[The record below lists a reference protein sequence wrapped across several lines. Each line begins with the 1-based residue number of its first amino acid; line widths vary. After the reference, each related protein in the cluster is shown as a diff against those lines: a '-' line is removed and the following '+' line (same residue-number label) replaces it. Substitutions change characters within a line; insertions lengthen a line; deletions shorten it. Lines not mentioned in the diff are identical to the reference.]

1 MSRRSPA
8 LLLIIVA
15 CTAQA
20 AEHFDGNTWW
30 DTVKEISDD
39 KYEGRDT
46 GSKGEHQAQEFIVGK
61 LKSLGVEPAGSNGYF
76 QSVKLRTVEIDEPH
90 CQLSLVQDGQAQPLT
105 LGEQAFFSTRIA
117 PAPKLEA
124 PLVFVGYGLNIPEKG
139 YNDLAGLDLTGKIAV
154 IFTASPAEIPSALS
168 AHYQS
173 RAERWKALKAAGA
186 IGLISIPNPASVDL
200 PWARSAL
207 NRNHPSMDLIGPEFD
222 ETSGSKVAIAFNPA
236 YADLLLRGSGHAF
249 AELAA
254 LGKERKPL
262 PHFALKV
269 SLSATTATRSRDVDS
284 TNIVAQIPGTDP
296 TLKTEYVVLSAHIDH
311 VGIGEPINGDR
322 IYNGAMD
329 NGSGSAL
336 LLDIARSL
344 KQTHTTLKRSL
355 LLVWVTGE
363 EKGLLGSKYFA
374 EHPTVTTK
382 SMVADINTD
391 MFLPIVPLKILTV
404 YGLAESDLGDRVK
417 QVGDQ
422 LNVQIQPD
430 PLPLLNVF
438 IRSDQYNFVRHG
450 VPSLMIDVGAAPGS
464 PDAAIIKAWRTERY
478 HAPSDD
484 ANQPVNLATAAAYEE
499 VIRTLV
505 IEVAAMEAGHFFP
518 PLRRYREPLRAP
530 SGSAMRP
537 PTCYRWTLRSPGA
550 SRT

>member
-1 MSRRSPA
+1 MLRRSSA

-20 AEHFDGNTWW
+20 AEHFDGKTWW
-30 DTVKEISDD
+30 GTVKEISDD

-61 LKSLGVEPAGSNGYF
+61 LKALGVAPAGTNGYF
-76 QSVKLRTVEIDEPH
+76 QSLKLRTTEIDEAH
-90 CQLSLVQDGQAQPLT
+90 CQLSLILDGRAQSLT
-105 LGEQAFFSTRIA
+105 LGEQAYFSTRFP
-117 PAPKLEA
+117 PAPKVDA
-124 PLVFVGYGLNIPEKG
+124 AMVFVGYGLNIPEKN
-139 YNDLAGLDLTGKIAV
+139 YNDFAGLDLKNKVAVVLTG
-154 IFTASPAEIPSALS
+154 SPADVPSALS

-186 IGLISIPNPASVDL
+186 IGVILIQNPASVDL
-200 PWARSAL
+200 PWARSSL
-207 NRNHPSMDLIGPEFD
+207 NRNHPSMDLVGPEFD

-236 YADLLLRGSGHAF
+236 YADLLLQGSGHTF

-254 LGKERKPL
+254 LGKDREPL
-262 PHFALKV
+262 PHFPLKV
-269 SLSATTATRSRDVDS
+269 SLSATAATHSRDIDS
-284 TNIVAQIPGTDP
+284 TNIVARIPGTDP
-296 TLKTEYVVLSAHIDH
+296 KLKTEYVVLSAHIDH

-344 KQTHTTLKRSL
+344 KQTHTALKRSL

-374 EHPTVTTK
+374 EHPTVAPN
-382 SMVADINTD
+382 SMIADINTD
-391 MFLPIVPLKILTV
+391 MFLPIIPLKILTV

-417 QVGDQ
+417 KVGDQ
-422 LNVQIQPD
+422 LNLQIQPD

-450 VPSLMIDVGAAPGS
+450 VPSLMIDVGAVPGS
-464 PDAAIIKAWRTERY
+464 AEAVTLKTWHTERY

-484 ANQPVNLATAAAYEE
+484 ANQPVNLATAAGFEE
-499 VIRTLV
+499 VVRALV
-505 IEVAAMEAGHFFP
+505 IEVANDPIRPQWKQDSFF
-518 PLRRYREPLRAP
+518 RRYADT
-530 SGSAMRP
+530 A
-537 PTCYRWTLRSPGA
+537 TQ
-550 SRT
+550 

>member
-1 MSRRSPA
+1 MMRRSPG
-8 LLLIIVA
+8 LLLVMVA

-20 AEHFDGNTWW
+20 AEHFDGHTWW

-61 LKSLGVEPAGSNGYF
+61 LKALGVEPAGSNGYF

-90 CQLSLVQDGQAQPLT
+90 CQLSLVQDGHAQTLT
-105 LGEQAFFSTRIA
+105 LGEQAYFSTRY
-117 PAPKLEA
+117 PLAPKVDA
-124 PLVFVGYGLNIPEKG
+124 QLVFVGYGLNIPEKN
-139 YNDLAGLDLTGKIAV
+139 YNDFAGLDLQNKVAV
-154 IFTASPAEIPSALS
+154 ILTGSPADVPSALS

-186 IGLISIPNPASVDL
+186 IGLIQIQNPASVDL

-236 YADLLLRGSGHAF
+236 YADLLLQGSGHTF

-254 LGKERKPL
+254 LGKDRKPL
-262 PHFALKV
+262 PHFALKT
-269 SLSATTATRSRDVDS
+269 SLSATTATHSRDVDS
-284 TNIVAQIPGTDP
+284 TNIVARIPGADP
-296 TLKTEYVVLSAHIDH
+296 QLKPEYVVLSAHIDH

-344 KQTHTTLKRSL
+344 QQTHTALKRSL

-374 EHPTVTTK
+374 EHPTVAAK
-382 SMVADINTD
+382 SMIADINTD
-391 MFLPIVPLKILTV
+391 MFLPIIPLKILTV
-404 YGLAESDLGDRVK
+404 YGLAESDLGDRVR

-430 PLPLLNVF
+430 PQPLLNVF

-450 VPSLMIDVGAAPGS
+450 VPSLMIDVGAAPGT

-505 IEVAAMEAGHFFP
+505 IEVANDPKRPQWKQDSFF
-518 PLRRYREPLRAP
+518 RRYADT
-530 SGSAMRP
+530 A
-537 PTCYRWTLRSPGA
+537 SP
-550 SRT
+550 

>member
-8 LLLIIVA
+8 LLLVIVA

-20 AEHFDGNTWW
+20 AEHFDGKTWW

-46 GSKGEHQAQEFIVGK
+46 GSKGEHQAQEFMVGK
-61 LKSLGVEPAGSNGYF
+61 LKALGVQPAGSNGYF
-76 QSVKLRTVEIDEPH
+76 QSVKLRTVVIDEPH
-90 CQLSLVQDGQAQPLT
+90 CTLSLVRDGQVQALT
-105 LGEQAFFSTRIA
+105 LGEQAYFSTRF
-117 PAPKLEA
+117 PLAPKVDAQLI
-124 PLVFVGYGLNIPEKG
+124 FVGYGLNIPEKN
-139 YNDLAGLDLTGKIAV
+139 YNDFADLDLKNKVAVVLTG
-154 IFTASPAEIPSALS
+154 SPADVPSALS

-186 IGLISIPNPASVDL
+186 VGLILIQNPASVDL
-200 PWARSAL
+200 PWARSSL
-207 NRNHPSMDLIGPEFD
+207 NRNHPSMDLVGPEFD
-222 ETSGSKVAIAFNPA
+222 ETSGAKLAVTFNPA
-236 YADLLLRGSGHAF
+236 HADLLLQGSGHTF

-254 LGKERKPL
+254 LAKDRQPL
-262 PHFALKV
+262 PRFPLKV
-269 SLSATTATRSRDVDS
+269 SLSATAATHSQDIDS
-284 TNIVAQIPGTDP
+284 TNIVARIPGSDP
-296 TLKTEYVVLSAHIDH
+296 KLKDEYVVLSAHIDH

-344 KQTHTTLKRSL
+344 KQTHTKLKRSL

-374 EHPTVTTK
+374 EHPTVAPK
-382 SMVADINTD
+382 SMIADINTD

-464 PDAAIIKAWRTERY
+464 PEAAIIKGWRTERY

-484 ANQPVNLATAAAYEE
+484 ANQPVNLATAAGYEE
-499 VIRTLV
+499 LIRALV
-505 IEVAAMEAGHFFP
+505 IEVANDPKRPQWKQDSFF
-518 PLRRYREPLRAP
+518 RRYADT
-530 SGSAMRP
+530 A
-537 PTCYRWTLRSPGA
+537 SP
-550 SRT
+550 

>member
-1 MSRRSPA
+1 
-8 LLLIIVA
+8 
-15 CTAQA
+15 
-20 AEHFDGNTWW
+20 
-30 DTVKEISDD
+30 VKEISDD

-61 LKSLGVEPAGSNGYF
+61 LKALGVQPAGSKGYF

-90 CQLSLVQDGQAQPLT
+90 CTLALVRDGQAQAIT
-105 LGEQAFFSTRIA
+105 LGEQAYFSTRY
-117 PAPKLEA
+117 PLAPKVDA
-124 PLVFVGYGLNIPEKG
+124 QLVFVGYGLNIPEKN
-139 YNDLAGLDLTGKIAV
+139 YNDFAGLDLKNKVAV
-154 IFTASPAEIPSALS
+154 ILTGSPADVPSALS

-186 IGLISIPNPASVDL
+186 IGVVQIQNPASVDL
-200 PWARSAL
+200 PWARSSL
-207 NRNHPSMDLIGPEFD
+207 NRNHPSMDLVGPEFD
-222 ETSGSKVAIAFNPA
+222 ETSGSQLAIAFNPA
-236 YADLLLRGSGHAF
+236 NADLLLQGSGHTF

-254 LGKERKPL
+254 LGKDRLPL
-262 PHFALKV
+262 PHFPLKV
-269 SLSATTATRSRDVDS
+269 SLSATTVTHSRDVNS
-284 TNIVAQIPGTDP
+284 TNIVARIPGSDP
-296 TLKTEYVVLSAHIDH
+296 KLKDEYVVLSAHIDH

-329 NGSGSAL
+329 NGSGSSL

-374 EHPTVTTK
+374 EHPTVAPK
-382 SMVADINTD
+382 SMIADINTD
-391 MFLPIVPLKILTV
+391 MFLPIVPLKVLTV

-422 LNVQIQPD
+422 LNVQIQAD

-450 VPSLMIDVGAAPGS
+450 VPSLMIDVGAAPGT
-464 PDAAIIKAWRTERY
+464 PEAAAIKAWRTERY

-484 ANQPVNLATAAAYEE
+484 ANQPVNLATAAGYEE
-499 VIRTLV
+499 LIRALV
-505 IEVAAMEAGHFFP
+505 IEVANDPKRPQWKQDSFF
-518 PLRRYREPLRAP
+518 RRYAD
-530 SGSAMRP
+530 
-537 PTCYRWTLRSPGA
+537 TTSP
-550 SRT
+550 

>member
-1 MSRRSPA
+1 M
-8 LLLIIVA
+8 VA

-20 AEHFDGNTWW
+20 ADHFDGKTWW

-61 LKSLGVEPAGSNGYF
+61 LKALGVQPAGSKGYF
-76 QSVKLRTVEIDEPH
+76 QGVKLRTVEIDEPH
-90 CQLSLVQDGQAQPLT
+90 CTLALVRDGQAQAIT
-105 LGEQAFFSTRIA
+105 LGEQAYFSTRYPLA
-117 PAPKLEA
+117 PRVDA
-124 PLVFVGYGLNIPEKG
+124 PLVFVGYGLNIPEKN
-139 YNDLAGLDLTGKIAV
+139 YNDFAGLDLKNKVAV
-154 IFTASPAEIPSALS
+154 ILTGSPADVPSALS

-186 IGLISIPNPASVDL
+186 IGIVQIQNPASVDL
-200 PWARSAL
+200 PWARSSL
-207 NRNHPSMDLIGPEFD
+207 NRNHPSMDLVGPEFD
-222 ETSGSKVAIAFNPA
+222 ETSGSQLAIAFNPA
-236 YADLLLRGSGHAF
+236 HADLLLQGSGHSF

-254 LGKERKPL
+254 LGKDRLPL
-262 PHFALKV
+262 PHFPLKV
-269 SLSATTATRSRDVDS
+269 SLSATTVTHSRDVNS
-284 TNIVAQIPGTDP
+284 TNIVARIPGNDP
-296 TLKTEYVVLSAHIDH
+296 KLKDEYVVLSAHIDH

-329 NGSGSAL
+329 NGSGSSL

-344 KQTHTTLKRSL
+344 KQSHTTLKRSL

-374 EHPTVTTK
+374 EHPTVAPK

-391 MFLPIVPLKILTV
+391 MFLPIVPLKVLTV

-417 QVGDQ
+417 QVGDH
-422 LNVQIQPD
+422 LNVQIQAD

-450 VPSLMIDVGAAPGS
+450 VPSLMIDVGAAPGT
-464 PDAAIIKAWRTERY
+464 PEAATIKAWRTERY

-484 ANQPVNLATAAAYEE
+484 ANQPVNLATAAGYEE
-499 VIRTLV
+499 LIRALV
-505 IEVAAMEAGHFFP
+505 IEVANDPRRPQWKQDSFF
-518 PLRRYREPLRAP
+518 RRYADT
-530 SGSAMRP
+530 A
-537 PTCYRWTLRSPGA
+537 SP
-550 SRT
+550 

>member
-15 CTAQA
+15 CSAQA
-20 AEHFDGNTWW
+20 AEHFDGKTWW

-61 LKSLGVEPAGSNGYF
+61 LKELGVEPAGSNGYF

-90 CQLSLVQDGQAQPLT
+90 CTLSLVRDGQVQALT
-105 LGEQAFFSTRIA
+105 LGEQAYFSTRFP
-117 PAPKLEA
+117 PAPKVDA
-124 PLVFVGYGLNIPEKG
+124 QLVFVGYGLNIPEKN
-139 YNDLAGLDLTGKIAV
+139 YNDYSGLDLKNKVAV
-154 IFTASPAEIPSALS
+154 ILTGSPADVPAALS

-186 IGLISIPNPASVDL
+186 IGVILIQNPASVDL
-200 PWARSAL
+200 PWARSSL
-207 NRNHPSMDLIGPEFD
+207 NRNHPTMDLVGPEFD
-222 ETSGSKVAIAFNPA
+222 ETSGSELAVTFNPA
-236 YADLLLRGSGHAF
+236 HADLLLQGSGHTF

-254 LGKERKPL
+254 LGKDRKPL
-262 PHFALKV
+262 PHFPLKV
-269 SLSATTATRSRDVDS
+269 SVSATTVTHTRDVDS
-284 TNIVAQIPGTDP
+284 TNIVARIPGTDP
-296 TLKTEYVVLSAHIDH
+296 KLKAEYVVLSAHIDH

-374 EHPTVTTK
+374 EHPTVAAK

-404 YGLAESDLGDRVK
+404 YGLAESDLGDRAK
-417 QVGDQ
+417 QVGEQ
-422 LNVQIQPD
+422 QNLQIQSD

-450 VPSLMIDVGAAPGS
+450 VPSVMIDVGATPGS
-464 PDAAIIKAWRTERY
+464 PEAAIIKTWHTERY

-499 VIRTLV
+499 VIRALA
-505 IEVAAMEAGHFFP
+505 IEVANDPKRPQWKQDSFF
-518 PLRRYREPLRAP
+518 RRYAD
-530 SGSAMRP
+530 
-537 PTCYRWTLRSPGA
+537 TTSP
-550 SRT
+550 

>member
-8 LLLIIVA
+8 LLLVMVA

-61 LKSLGVEPAGSNGYF
+61 LKALGVEPAGSNGYF

-90 CQLSLVQDGQAQPLT
+90 CQLSLVQDGHAQALT
-105 LGEQAFFSTRIA
+105 LGEQAYFSTRY
-117 PAPKLEA
+117 PLAPKVDA
-124 PLVFVGYGLNIPEKG
+124 QLVFVGYGLNIPEKN
-139 YNDLAGLDLTGKIAV
+139 YNDFAGLDLKNKVAV
-154 IFTASPAEIPSALS
+154 ILTGSPADVPSALS

-186 IGLISIPNPASVDL
+186 IGVILIQNPASVDL

-207 NRNHPSMDLIGPEFD
+207 NRNHPSMDLVGPEFD

-236 YADLLLRGSGHAF
+236 YADLLLQASGHTF

-254 LGKERKPL
+254 LGKDRKPL
-262 PHFALKV
+262 PHFPLKV
-269 SLSATTATRSRDVDS
+269 SLSATMATHSRDVDS
-284 TNIVAQIPGTDP
+284 TNIVARIPGTDP
-296 TLKTEYVVLSAHIDH
+296 KLKAEYVVLSAHIDH

-336 LLDIARSL
+336 LLDIAHSL

-374 EHPTVTTK
+374 EHPTVAPK
-382 SMVADINTD
+382 SMIADINTD
-391 MFLPIVPLKILTV
+391 MFLPIIPLKILTV

-430 PLPLLNVF
+430 QLPLLNVF

-450 VPSLMIDVGAAPGS
+450 VPSLMIDVGAVPGS
-464 PDAAIIKAWRTERY
+464 PEAVILKTWHTERY

-484 ANQPVNLATAAAYEE
+484 GNQPVNLATAAGFEE
-499 VIRTLV
+499 VVRALV
-505 IEVAAMEAGHFFP
+505 IEVANDPKRPQWKQDSFF
-518 PLRRYREPLRAP
+518 RRYADT
-530 SGSAMRP
+530 A
-537 PTCYRWTLRSPGA
+537 SP
-550 SRT
+550 

>member
-1 MSRRSPA
+1 MSRSPA

-61 LKSLGVEPAGSNGYF
+61 LKALGVEPAGSNGYF

-90 CQLSLVQDGQAQPLT
+90 CRVSLLQDGHAQTLT
-105 LGEQAFFSTRIA
+105 LGEQAYFSTRY
-117 PAPKLEA
+117 PLAPKVDA
-124 PLVFVGYGLNIPEKG
+124 QLVFVGYGLNIPEKN
-139 YNDLAGLDLTGKIAV
+139 YNDFAGLDLKNKVAV
-154 IFTASPAEIPSALS
+154 ILTGSPADVPSALS

-186 IGLISIPNPASVDL
+186 IGLIQIQNPASVDL

-236 YADLLLRGSGHAF
+236 YADLLLQGSGHTF

-254 LGKERKPL
+254 LGKDRKPL

-269 SLSATTATRSRDVDS
+269 TLSATTATHSREVDS
-284 TNIVAQIPGTDP
+284 TNIVAQIPGSDP
-296 TLKTEYVVLSAHIDH
+296 KLKSEYVVLSAHIDH

-374 EHPTVTTK
+374 EHPTVSPK
-382 SMVADINTD
+382 SMIADINTD
-391 MFLPIVPLKILTV
+391 MFLPIIPLKILTV

-450 VPSLMIDVGAAPGS
+450 VPSLMIDVGAAPGT

-499 VIRTLV
+499 VIRTLA
-505 IEVAAMEAGHFFP
+505 IEVANDPQRPQWKQDSFF
-518 PLRRYREPLRAP
+518 RRYADT
-530 SGSAMRP
+530 A
-537 PTCYRWTLRSPGA
+537 SP
-550 SRT
+550 

>member
-90 CQLSLVQDGQAQPLT
+90 CQLSLVQDGQAQTLT
-105 LGEQAFFSTRIA
+105 LGEQAYFSTRY
-117 PAPKLEA
+117 PLAPKVDA
-124 PLVFVGYGLNIPEKG
+124 QLVFVGYGLNIPEKN
-139 YNDLAGLDLTGKIAV
+139 YNDFSGLDLKNKVAV
-154 IFTASPAEIPSALS
+154 ILTGSPADVPSALS

-186 IGLISIPNPASVDL
+186 IGLIQIQNPASVDL

-269 SLSATTATRSRDVDS
+269 SLSATTAARSRDVDS

-374 EHPTVTTK
+374 EHPTVAPK
-382 SMVADINTD
+382 SMIADINTD
-391 MFLPIVPLKILTV
+391 MFLPIIPLKILTV

-422 LNVQIQPD
+422 LNVQLQPD
-430 PLPLLNVF
+430 PQPLLNVF

-505 IEVAAMEAGHFFP
+505 IEVANDPKRPQWKQDSFF
-518 PLRRYREPLRAP
+518 RRYADT
-530 SGSAMRP
+530 A
-537 PTCYRWTLRSPGA
+537 SP
-550 SRT
+550 

>member
-8 LLLIIVA
+8 LLLVIVA

-61 LKSLGVEPAGSNGYF
+61 LKALGVEPAGSNGYF
-76 QSVKLRTVEIDEPH
+76 QSVKLRTVEIDESH
-90 CQLSLVQDGQAQPLT
+90 CRLSLLQDGHAQTLT
-105 LGEQAFFSTRIA
+105 LGEQAYFSTRY
-117 PAPKLEA
+117 PLAPKIDA
-124 PLVFVGYGLNIPEKG
+124 QLVFVGYGLNIPEKN
-139 YNDLAGLDLTGKIAV
+139 YNDFSGLDLKNKVAV
-154 IFTASPAEIPSALS
+154 ILTGSPADVPSALS

-186 IGLISIPNPASVDL
+186 IGLIQIQNPASVDL

-236 YADLLLRGSGHAF
+236 YADLLLQGSGHTF

-254 LGKERKPL
+254 LGKDRKPL

-269 SLSATTATRSRDVDS
+269 SLSATTATHSRDVDS
-284 TNIVAQIPGTDP
+284 TNIVARIPGTDP
-296 TLKTEYVVLSAHIDH
+296 KLEAEYVVLSAHIDH

-344 KQTHTTLKRSL
+344 KQTHTALKRSL

-374 EHPTVTTK
+374 EHPTVAPK
-382 SMVADINTD
+382 SMIADINTD
-391 MFLPIVPLKILTV
+391 MFLPIIPLKILTV

-417 QVGDQ
+417 QVGDE
-422 LNVQIQPD
+422 LKVQIQPD

-450 VPSLMIDVGAAPGS
+450 VPSLMIDVGAAPGT

-499 VIRTLV
+499 VIRALV
-505 IEVAAMEAGHFFP
+505 IEVANDPKRPQWKQDSFF
-518 PLRRYREPLRAP
+518 RRYADT
-530 SGSAMRP
+530 A
-537 PTCYRWTLRSPGA
+537 SP
-550 SRT
+550 

>member
-8 LLLIIVA
+8 LLLIMVA

-61 LKSLGVEPAGSNGYF
+61 LKALGVEPAGSNGYF

-90 CQLSLVQDGQAQPLT
+90 CQLSLLQDGHAQTLT
-105 LGEQAFFSTRIA
+105 LGEQAYFSTRY
-117 PAPKLEA
+117 PLAPKVDA
-124 PLVFVGYGLNIPEKG
+124 QLVFVGYGLNIPEKN
-139 YNDLAGLDLTGKIAV
+139 YNDYAGLDLKNKVAV
-154 IFTASPAEIPSALS
+154 ILTGSPADVPSALS

-186 IGLISIPNPASVDL
+186 IGVIQIQNPASVDL

-207 NRNHPSMDLIGPEFD
+207 NRNHPSMDLVGPEFD
-222 ETSGSKVAIAFNPA
+222 ETSGSKLAVAFNPA
-236 YADLLLRGSGHAF
+236 YADLLLQGTGHTF
-249 AELAA
+249 AELAS
-254 LGKERKPL
+254 LGKDRKPL
-262 PHFALKV
+262 PQFPLNV
-269 SLSATTATRSRDVDS
+269 SLSATTATHSREVDS
-284 TNIVAQIPGTDP
+284 TNIVARIPGTDP
-296 TLKTEYVVLSAHIDH
+296 KLKAEYVVLSAHIDH

-336 LLDIARSL
+336 LLDLARSL
-344 KQTHTTLKRSL
+344 KDTHAKLRRSV

-374 EHPTVTTK
+374 EHPTVAPK
-382 SMVADINTD
+382 SMIADINTD
-391 MFLPIVPLKILTV
+391 MFLPIIPLKILTV

-422 LNVQIQPD
+422 LNLQIQPD

-450 VPSLMIDVGAAPGS
+450 VPSLMIDVGAAPGT
-464 PDAAIIKAWRTERY
+464 PDAATIKAWRTERY

-484 ANQPVNLATAAAYEE
+484 ANQPVNLATAAGYEE
-499 VIRTLV
+499 LIRALV
-505 IEVAAMEAGHFFP
+505 IEVANDPQRPRWKQDSFF
-518 PLRRYREPLRAP
+518 RRYADT
-530 SGSAMRP
+530 A
-537 PTCYRWTLRSPGA
+537 SP
-550 SRT
+550 

>member
-8 LLLIIVA
+8 LLLIMVA

-20 AEHFDGNTWW
+20 AEHFDGKTWW

-61 LKSLGVEPAGSNGYF
+61 LKALGVQPAGSKGYF

-90 CQLSLVQDGQAQPLT
+90 CTLSLVSDGQVQKLT
-105 LGEQAFFSTRIA
+105 LGEQAYFSTRY
-117 PAPKLEA
+117 PLAPKVDA
-124 PLVFVGYGLNIPEKG
+124 PLVFVGYGLNIPEKN
-139 YNDLAGLDLTGKIAV
+139 YNDFAGLDLKNKVAV
-154 IFTASPAEIPSALS
+154 ILTGSPADVPSALS

-186 IGLISIPNPASVDL
+186 IGVVQIQNPASVDL
-200 PWARSAL
+200 PWARSSL
-207 NRNHPSMDLIGPEFD
+207 NRNHPSMDLVGPEFD
-222 ETSGSKVAIAFNPA
+222 ETSGSQLAIAFNPA
-236 YADLLLRGSGHAF
+236 HADLLLQGSGHTF

-254 LGKERKPL
+254 LGKDRLPL

-269 SLSATTATRSRDVDS
+269 SLSATTVTHSRDVDS
-284 TNIVAQIPGTDP
+284 TNIVARIPGSDP
-296 TLKTEYVVLSAHIDH
+296 KLKDEYVVLSAHIDH

-322 IYNGAMD
+322 VYNGAMD
-329 NGSGSAL
+329 NGSGSSL

-344 KQTHTTLKRSL
+344 KQSHTTLKRSL

-374 EHPTVTTK
+374 EHPTVAPN
-382 SMVADINTD
+382 SMIADINTD
-391 MFLPIVPLKILTV
+391 MFLPIVPLKVLTV

-417 QVGDQ
+417 EVGDH
-422 LNVQIQPD
+422 LNVQIQAD

-450 VPSLMIDVGAAPGS
+450 VPSLMIDVGAAPGTAE
-464 PDAAIIKAWRTERY
+464 AATIKAWRTERY

-484 ANQPVNLATAAAYEE
+484 ANQPVNLATAAGYEE
-499 VIRTLV
+499 LIRALV
-505 IEVAAMEAGHFFP
+505 IEVANDPKRPQWKQDSFF
-518 PLRRYREPLRAP
+518 RRYADT
-530 SGSAMRP
+530 A
-537 PTCYRWTLRSPGA
+537 SP
-550 SRT
+550 

>member
-1 MSRRSPA
+1 MSRKSPA

-61 LKSLGVEPAGSNGYF
+61 LKALGVEPAGSNGYF

-90 CQLSLVQDGQAQPLT
+90 CQLSLVQDGHAQPLT
-105 LGEQAFFSTRIA
+105 LGEQAYFSTRYPLA
-117 PAPKLEA
+117 PTVDAQ
-124 PLVFVGYGLNIPEKG
+124 LVFVGYGLNIPEKN
-139 YNDLAGLDLTGKIAV
+139 YNDFSGLDLKNKVAV
-154 IFTASPAEIPSALS
+154 ILTGSPADVPSALS

-186 IGLISIPNPASVDL
+186 IGLIQIQNPASVDL

-236 YADLLLRGSGHAF
+236 YADLLLQGSGHTF

-254 LGKERKPL
+254 LGKDRKPL

-284 TNIVAQIPGTDP
+284 TNIVARIPGTDP
-296 TLKTEYVVLSAHIDH
+296 TLKAEYVVLSAHIDH

-336 LLDIARSL
+336 LLDVARSL

-374 EHPTVTTK
+374 EHPTVAPK
-382 SMVADINTD
+382 SMIADINTD

-417 QVGDQ
+417 QVGDH

-430 PLPLLNVF
+430 PQPLLNVF

-450 VPSLMIDVGAAPGS
+450 VPSLMIDVGAAPGT
-464 PDAAIIKAWRTERY
+464 PDAAVIKTWRTERY

-505 IEVAAMEAGHFFP
+505 IEVANDPKRPQWKEDSFF
-518 PLRRYREPLRAP
+518 RRYA
-530 SGSAMRP
+530 A
-537 PTCYRWTLRSPGA
+537 TASP
-550 SRT
+550 

>member
-8 LLLIIVA
+8 LLLIMVA

-20 AEHFDGNTWW
+20 AEHFDGKTWW

-61 LKSLGVEPAGSNGYF
+61 LKALGVQPAGSKGYF

-90 CQLSLVQDGQAQPLT
+90 CTLALVRDGQAQALT
-105 LGEQAFFSTRIA
+105 LGEQAYFSTRY
-117 PAPKLEA
+117 PLAPKVDA
-124 PLVFVGYGLNIPEKG
+124 PLVFVGYGLNIPEKN
-139 YNDLAGLDLTGKIAV
+139 YNDFAGLDLKNKVAV
-154 IFTASPAEIPSALS
+154 ILTGSPADVPSALS

-186 IGLISIPNPASVDL
+186 IGIVQIQNPASVDL
-200 PWARSAL
+200 PWARSSL
-207 NRNHPSMDLIGPEFD
+207 NRNHPSMDLVGPEFD
-222 ETSGSKVAIAFNPA
+222 ETSGSQLAIAFNPA
-236 YADLLLRGSGHAF
+236 HADLLLQGSGHTF

-254 LGKERKPL
+254 LGKDRLPL
-262 PHFALKV
+262 PHFPLKV
-269 SLSATTATRSRDVDS
+269 SLSATTVTHSRDVNS
-284 TNIVAQIPGTDP
+284 TNIVARIPGSDP
-296 TLKTEYVVLSAHIDH
+296 KLKDEYVVLSAHIDH

-329 NGSGSAL
+329 NGSGSSL

-374 EHPTVTTK
+374 EHPTVAPK
-382 SMVADINTD
+382 SMIADINTD

-404 YGLAESDLGDRVK
+404 YGLAESDLGDRVQ
-417 QVGDQ
+417 QVGDH
-422 LNVQIQPD
+422 LDVQIQAD

-450 VPSLMIDVGAAPGS
+450 VPSLMIDVGAAPGT
-464 PDAAIIKAWRTERY
+464 PEAATIKAWRTERY

-484 ANQPVNLATAAAYEE
+484 ANQPVNLATAAGYEE
-499 VIRTLV
+499 LIRALV
-505 IEVAAMEAGHFFP
+505 IEVANDPKRPQWKQDSFF
-518 PLRRYREPLRAP
+518 RRYADT
-530 SGSAMRP
+530 A
-537 PTCYRWTLRSPGA
+537 SP
-550 SRT
+550 